1 MSLNIETYTRIFLKQ
16 SDIATSPVNVK
27 QYLPK
32 WWKNTRTK
40 ENGGLR
46 LTEEGYRYLKD
57 DLQIRFY
64 EVNLPDEFIYTTQT
78 IIYLD
83 RFIDCPYFL
92 NGLQILV
99 TDDKKY
105 MELTLFSGDIEKYGL
120 TKAMNRKVEL
130 D

>member
-105 MELTLFSGDIEKYGL
+105 MELTLF
-120 TKAMNRKVEL
+120 
-130 D
+130 